1 MKTQELMEVKHGG
14 ATILLPHDTIVE
26 NWLAT
31 LPGHANDNPG
41 QIPAIGE
48 EWPEQGGV
56 YAGMVR
62 GSNGLPDYHLIVA
75 TGPTAQ
81 QKEVTYGSAGKSTAG
96 ADHEWDGLANTIALA
111 ESDNDHP
118 AAHWA
123 HILRLNGFRDWYLP
137 ARRELSLLYANV
149 PELFDKVWHWSS
161 TRYSAYSAW
170 SQAFGDGDQHGA
182 RKTSALR
189 ARAVRR
195 FISNS
200 TL

>member
-1 MKTQELMEVKHGG
+1 MKTQQLMEVKHGG
-14 ATILLPHDTIVE
+14 ATIRLPHDTIVK

-31 LPGHANDNPG
+31 LPGHANDNPA

-48 EWPEQGGV
+48 EWPEQGGT

-62 GSNGLPDYHLIVA
+62 GTNGLPDYHLIVA
-75 TGPTAQ
+75 HTQ
-81 QKEVTYGSAGKSTAG
+81 EEVKLKWGHAGKEETG
-96 ADHEWDGLANTIALA
+96 ADHEWDGLANTVALA

-118 AAHWA
+118 AAQWA
-123 HILRLNGFRDWYLP
+123 HILRLNGHNDWYLP

-161 TRYSAYSAW
+161 TQYSAYGAW
-170 SQAFGDGDQHGA
+170 SQDFEGGYQVDDHKNGAF
-182 RKTSALR
+182 R

-195 FISNS
+195 FISHS

>member
-1 MKTQELMEVKHGG
+1 MKTQELMEVKHAG
-14 ATILLPHDTIVE
+14 ATILLPHDTIVK

-41 QIPAIGE
+41 QIPPIGE

-62 GSNGLPDYHLIVA
+62 GSNGLQDYHLIA
-75 TGPTAQ
+75 AHPKEEKKLEWGPTGN
-81 QKEVTYGSAGKSTAG
+81 EVSG
-96 ADHEWDGLANTIALA
+96 ADHEWDGLANTIALI
-111 ESDNDHP
+111 EDGHDHP
-118 AAHWA
+118 AADWA
-123 HILRLNGFRDWYLP
+123 HQLNLNGHNDWYLP

-149 PELFDKVWHWSS
+149 PDLFDKVWHWSS
-161 TRYSAYSAW
+161 TQCSAYHAW
-170 SQAFGDGDQHGA
+170 SQDFADGDQTTGHKGLA
-182 RKTSALR
+182 FR

-195 FISNS
+195 FISHS

>member
-14 ATILLPHDTIVE
+14 ATILLPHDTIVK

-31 LPGHANDNPG
+31 LPGNANDNPG

-62 GSNGLPDYHLIVA
+62 GSNGLPDYHLIA
-75 TGPTAQ
+75 AHPQEEKKLEWGPTGN
-81 QKEVTYGSAGKSTAG
+81 EVSG
-96 ADHEWDGLANTIALA
+96 ADHEWDGLANTIALV
-111 ESDNDHP
+111 EDGHDHP
-118 AAHWA
+118 AADWA
-123 HILRLNGFRDWYLP
+123 HQLNLNGHNDWYLP

-161 TRYSAYSAW
+161 TQYSADTAW
-170 SQAFGDGDQHGA
+170 SQDFEVGDQYGA
-182 RKTSALR
+182 HKNHALR

-195 FISNS
+195 FISHS

>member
-1 MKTQELMEVKHGG
+1 MQTQQMIEVKHGG
-14 ATILLPHDTIVE
+14 ATILLPHATIVK

-31 LPGHANDNPG
+31 LPGHANDNPD

-48 EWPEQGGV
+48 VWPEQGGI

-62 GSNGLPDYHLIVA
+62 GSNGLPDYHLIA
-75 TGPTAQ
+75 AHPQEEKKLEWGTAGI
-81 QKEVTYGSAGKSTAG
+81 EVSG

-111 ESDNDHP
+111 EDGHDHP
-118 AAHWA
+118 AADWA
-123 HILRLNGFRDWYLP
+123 HQLNLNGRNDWYLP

-161 TRYSAYSAW
+161 TQYSAITAW
-170 SQAFGDGDQHGA
+170 SQYFGDGFQDTGLKGNA
-182 RKTSALR
+182 FR

-195 FISNS
+195 FISHS

>member
-1 MKTQELMEVKHGG
+1 MQTQQLMEVKHGG
-14 ATILLPHDTIVE
+14 ATILLPHDTIVK

-31 LPGHANDNPG
+31 LPGHANANPG

-62 GSNGLPDYHLIVA
+62 GSNGLPDYHLIA
-75 TGPTAQ
+75 AHPQEEKKLEWGPAGN
-81 QKEVTYGSAGKSTAG
+81 EVSG
-96 ADHEWDGLANTIALA
+96 ADHEWDGLANTIALVKDVEA
-111 ESDNDHP
+111 DHP
-118 AAHWA
+118 AADWA
-123 HILRLNGFRDWYLP
+123 HQLNLNGHNDWYLP

-161 TRYSAYSAW
+161 TQHSANYAW
-170 SQAFGDGDQHGA
+170 SQAFVDGHHNDA
-182 RKTSALR
+182 RKLTAFR